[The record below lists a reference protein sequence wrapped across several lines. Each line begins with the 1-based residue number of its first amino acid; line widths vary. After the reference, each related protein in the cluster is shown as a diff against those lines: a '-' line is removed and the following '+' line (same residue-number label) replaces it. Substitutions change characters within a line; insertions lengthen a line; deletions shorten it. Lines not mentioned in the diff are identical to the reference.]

1 MSSEPTD
8 TDELESLTA
17 EVVNVDVALS
27 ESAALALGDTK
38 PDVNAIARRDPLAL
52 YMRDVNRYS
61 LLSTAEEKALAV
73 KYFDDGDL
81 DAARELVTANLRLVV
96 KIAYNYRQA
105 YKNLLDLVQEGN
117 VGLMQAVKKYDP
129 YKGVKLSNYAAW
141 WIRAYMLRFIL
152 NNHRLVK
159 VGTTQT
165 QRKLFFNLQKEKARL
180 NAMGIEA
187 TADVIAKNL
196 KVPEKDVVSMDMR
209 LSSGDA
215 SLDVPVGTSDGR
227 SVSRVELMPS
237 TGRPVDDVLA
247 DAEFED
253 NFKTKIH
260 EFGAQLEG
268 KEKIIFDRRLLSE
281 DPQTLQV
288 LGDGFGVSRERVR
301 QIEKRLLAKMKVW
314 LQDELGDSIVD
325 VHEA

>member
-1 MSSEPTD
+1 MSSQPTD

-17 EVVNVDVALS
+17 QVVDANVNVDEAPS

-38 PDVNAIARRDPLAL
+38 PDVNAIARRDDPLAL

-117 VGLMQAVKKYDP
+117 IGLMQAVKKYDP
-129 YKGVKLSNYAAW
+129 YKGVKLSSYAAW

-159 VGTTQT
+159 VGTTQA

-180 NAMGIEA
+180 GAMGIEA

-227 SVSRVELMPS
+227 SVSTGGAYAFQPDARS
-237 TGRPVDDVLA
+237 TTCLQTRNSKTISKRRFTNLA
-247 DAEFED
+247 LSLKGKKRSSSIAGCSLKIRKR
-253 NFKTKIH
+253 FKCS
-260 EFGAQLEG
+260 AMDL
-268 KEKIIFDRRLLSE
+268 
-281 DPQTLQV
+281 V
-288 LGDGFGVSRERVR
+288 
-301 QIEKRLLAKMKVW
+301 
-314 LQDELGDSIVD
+314 
-325 VHEA
+325 